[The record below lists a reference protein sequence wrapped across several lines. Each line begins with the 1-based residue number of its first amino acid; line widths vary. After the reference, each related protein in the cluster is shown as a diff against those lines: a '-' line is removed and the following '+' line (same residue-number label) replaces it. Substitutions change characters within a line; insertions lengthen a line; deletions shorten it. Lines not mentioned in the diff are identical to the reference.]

1 MPDALEPAPP
11 RAKIPFARLAL
22 GAIALLAVIAILVV
36 AVFVGLIV
44 LKFVASLAL
53 SLFWPLLLIT
63 IGVGIGVWWMGRS
76 KRA

>member
-1 MPDALEPAPP
+1 MS
-11 RAKIPFARLAL
+11 
-22 GAIALLAVIAILVV
+22 LLAVVAIVVV

-63 IGVGIGVWWMGRS
+63 IGVGIGVWWMGRKS
-76 KRA
+76 HR